1 MLNYISRQEEEIL
14 KLNVLHFIWEL
25 FLFIYLSPLHT
36 MSIGVVHPV
45 NVRIFIPKVIDK
57 VIDFNKLLTMML
69 SKATAN

>member
-1 MLNYISRQEEEIL
+1 
-14 KLNVLHFIWEL
+14 
-25 FLFIYLSPLHT
+25 